1 MICSFPW
8 QGGGLGWGQK
18 TTFLITEINQVTKHL
33 KAILVT
39 FLFTITTVIV
49 FFPLMIL
56 AVFKLLLPM
65 ESFQKQIHRSSDW
78 CASQWMSFNNWQ
90 QKILLPTKIY
100 TEGLENLSLEQWYLM
115 IANHQSWVDI
125 LVILRLFNGRIP
137 YIKFFLKQSLL
148 YIPFMGQCFWALDFP
163 FMRRYTREQLRK
175 HPELKGKD
183 IEQTRKSCEVFRHN
197 PVTIINFMEGTR
209 FTQTKH
215 DQQQSVYRY
224 LLMPKAG
231 GVSFALE
238 AMNGQLKQLL
248 DVTIFYP
255 GKIPTY
261 WEYASGRVE
270 KIQVYLQQLPIT
282 DNLIGNYADDEKY
295 REEFQNWVNQMW
307 QEKDQ
312 RLIRLHSEEKK
323 S

>member
-1 MICSFPW
+1 M
-8 QGGGLGWGQK
+8 
-18 TTFLITEINQVTKHL
+18 NKHL
-33 KAILVT
+33 KAVLVT
-39 FLFTITTVIV
+39 FLFSISIIFV
-49 FFPLMIL
+49 FFPIL
-56 AVFKLLLPM
+56 FLAIFKLLIPLQTM
-65 ESFQKQIHRSSDW
+65 QKQIHRALDW

-90 QKILLPTKIY
+90 QQVLLPTQID
-100 TEGLENLSLEQWYLM
+100 TQGLDDLSLEQWYLM
-115 IANHQSWVDI
+115 VANHQSWVDI

-148 YIPFMGQCFWALDFP
+148 YIPFMGFCFWALDFP
-163 FMRRYTREQLRK
+163 FMRRYSKAQLEK

-183 IEQTRKSCEVFRHN
+183 IEQTRKSCEVFRYN

-209 FTQTKH
+209 FTQEKH

-224 LLMPKAG
+224 LLTPKAG
-231 GVSFALE
+231 GVSFALS

-255 GKIPTY
+255 KKIPTY
-261 WEYASGRVE
+261 WEYASGGVK
-270 KIQVYLQQLPIT
+270 KIQLHLRQLPIT
-282 DNLIGNYADDEKY
+282 ENLIGSYTDDEIFRQY
-295 REEFQNWVNQMW
+295 FQDWVNQLW

-312 RLIRLHSEEKK
+312 LLIRLHSEVEK